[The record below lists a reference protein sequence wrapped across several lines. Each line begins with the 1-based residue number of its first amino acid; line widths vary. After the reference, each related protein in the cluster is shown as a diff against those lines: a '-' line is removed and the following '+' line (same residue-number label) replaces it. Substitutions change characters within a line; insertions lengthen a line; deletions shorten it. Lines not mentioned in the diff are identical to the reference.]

1 MKEKGRR
8 GRGGE
13 GERVADNRGVA
24 LSREQGRRWWG
35 GGSWID
41 VVEQVQGEEKA
52 IVGGCMGVD

>member
-1 MKEKGRR
+1 MGKGK
-8 GRGGE
+8 GWPTIGG
-13 GERVADNRGVA
+13 GWPCC
-24 LSREQGRRWWG
+24 REQGRRWWG